1 MTICLTLGKYM
12 RLKFWHVYTMV
23 DKSDWIYLERFYWEL
38 RAHEFIDSH
47 KIIDETYMNEYS
59 IKYKMVYE

>member
-1 MTICLTLGKYM
+1 M
-12 RLKFWHVYTMV
+12 RLKFWHVYTTI
-23 DKSDWIYLERFYWEL
+23 DKSDWIYLDRFYWKI